1 MRPEEYKNAK
11 DVDFRV
17 PDARCQLVKEGRD
30 GVEAMELLSPL
41 RVWQAWDSTK
51 EAAGSDASSPD
62 LSKFGVLDAPFL
74 SLPLRALLGRPP
86 RFHCDLL
93 SAP

>member
-17 PDARCQLVKEGRD
+17 PDTRCQLVKEGRD

-41 RVWQAWDSTK
+41 SL
-51 EAAGSDASSPD
+51 AG
-62 LSKFGVLDAPFL
+62 LGFHKGGGGVRCLQ
-74 SLPLRALLGRPP
+74 S
-86 RFHCDLL
+86 
-93 SAP
+93 